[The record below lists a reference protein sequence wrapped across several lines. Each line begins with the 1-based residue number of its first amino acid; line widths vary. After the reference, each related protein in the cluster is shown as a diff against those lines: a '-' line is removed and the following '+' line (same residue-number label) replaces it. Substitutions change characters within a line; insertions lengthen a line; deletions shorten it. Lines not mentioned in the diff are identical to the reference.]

1 MPIISNFYGII
12 VRIFYSDYEQYN
24 LPHIHIEYS
33 EYDAV
38 FTFDGKIIKGS
49 LPKKQTK
56 LVQAW
61 IEIHIEELN
70 CLWKLAKNNE
80 QLFKIE
86 PLK

>member
-1 MPIISNFYGII
+1 M
-12 VRIFYSDYEQYN
+12 FYSDYEQHN